1 MIAIDDQYD
10 AWLMLAG
17 RILLALVFLISG
29 VHKAVWYEKVIDEF
43 RRDRIPL
50 IWLTLPGTILLH
62 LVCSAC
68 LIVGFMTEWAALALA
83 IFTLVATLKVHAY
96 WRLPPEQQLGR
107 SRIFAGNMAVM
118 GGLLVLAAVGPGPI
132 VMTP

>member
-1 MIAIDDQYD
+1 MAIDDQFD

-17 RILLALVFLISG
+17 RVLLALVFLISG

-62 LVCSAC
+62 LVASAC

-96 WRLPPEQQLGR
+96 WRLPPEQRLGR

-118 GGLLVLAAVGPGPI
+118 GGLLVLAAIGPGPI
-132 VMTP
+132 AMTP